1 MKILAI
7 HSQEPDYLYF
17 MMCLGLQRLGVQVI
31 CQPLYKARF
40 PFTSYTG
47 ELAEESP
54 PEHDSE
60 FDVCIFGY
68 DVGEKV
74 TPLDNSILRVLIDGR
89 DSPYLL
95 DDQIK
100 VLQPDLIFK
109 REYLYH
115 RIYPSNCFPLPFA
128 SLFPVV
134 DPLTER
140 PVDVVFLAND
150 NHPRRWRIHR
160 ILTQL
165 GVHYVGA
172 VSRNLPSW
180 DEYMGLLARAKIGIT
195 VRGFGYDTIR
205 FWECLASGCLLLA
218 EETLQVVPNE
228 FVDGKHLSY
237 FDENTLP
244 WLVGHYLYHEEKR
257 QAIAKTGQQHLLN
270 NHTVE
275 ARAQYM
281 FDVIGKYR

>member
-1 MKILAI
+1 MKILAV
-7 HSQEPDYLYF
+7 HTPEPDYLYF
-17 MMCLGLQRLGVQVI
+17 MVCLGLQRLGVQVVYR
-31 CQPLYKARF
+31 PPYKAKF
-40 PFTSYTG
+40 PFSSYTG
-47 ELAEESP
+47 ELTEESSSGY
-54 PEHDSE
+54 DSG

-68 DVGEKV
+68 DMEEEV
-74 TPLDNSILRVLIDGR
+74 TSLDSSILRVLVDGE
-89 DSPYLL
+89 DSPSFT
-95 DDQIK
+95 DEQIRG
-100 VLQPDLIFK
+100 LQLDLIFK

-128 SLFPVV
+128 SPFPAV

-165 GVHYVGA
+165 DIHYVGA
-172 VSRNLPSW
+172 VSHNLPVW

-195 VRGFGYDTIR
+195 VRGFGYDTVR
-205 FWECLASGCLLLA
+205 FWECLASGCLVLA

-228 FVDGKHLSY
+228 FIDGKHLFY

-244 WLVGHYLYHEEKR
+244 WLVGHCLYHEEKR
-257 QAIAKTGQQHLLN
+257 QTIAKAGQQHLLN

-281 FDVIGKYR
+281 LDVIEKYR